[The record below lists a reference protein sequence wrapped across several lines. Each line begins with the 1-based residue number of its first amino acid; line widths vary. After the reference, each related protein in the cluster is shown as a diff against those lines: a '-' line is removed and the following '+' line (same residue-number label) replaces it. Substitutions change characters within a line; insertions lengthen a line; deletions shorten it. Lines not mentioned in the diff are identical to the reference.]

1 MLPIMYANTKL
12 QLKLTKQIAQKR
24 YIIVYYKKK
33 NQLKKNNH
41 LFDV

>member
-24 YIIVYYKKK
+24 YIILYYKKK
-33 NQLKKNNH
+33 STEKKQS
-41 LFDV
+41 LV